1 MDPGTAIIIIPPVAL
16 AASLLTLISG
26 FGLGT
31 LLLPVFA
38 LFFPLEVAIGL
49 TAVVH
54 LLNNLFKL
62 GLLWKD
68 IHRGTVLRFGV
79 PGIVGAYIGAMLMLA
94 LGARAPLYQGM
105 LHPVDPLDL
114 VIAGLMLLFGSFELS
129 KALNAFSLPS
139 RWMVPGGFIS
149 GFFGGLSG
157 HQGALRSLFLLRS
170 GHGQGGL
177 HRNRRGHCLLG
188 GPHPPSH
195 LCRQRH
201 GSGCPSAMA
210 TVACQHACGLH
221 RRMVGPQTHSEDDHG
236 GRAALSGPLDPRD
249 RGHAGIRRHL
259 IGCVWHGRRFRAP
272 CRSETVVPTD
282 LRAQSTGGPTI
293 PGPGFPKDMVVV
305 RDMLGTA

>member
-170 GHGQGGL
+170 GMGKEAFIATGVAIA
-177 HRNRRGHCLLG
+177 CLVDLTRL
-188 GPHPPSH
+188 PTYV
-195 LCRQRH
+195 
-201 GSGCPSAMA
+201 GSGMA
-210 TVACQHACGLH
+210 ADVQAQWPLLLASTLAAFIGAWWGRKLIPKMTMGVVQRSVGLLILAIAG
-221 RRMVGPQTHSEDDHG
+221 ML
-236 GRAALSGPLDPRD
+236 ASGV
-249 RGHAGIRRHL
+249 I
-259 IGCVWHGRRFRAP
+259 
-272 CRSETVVPTD
+272 
-282 LRAQSTGGPTI
+282 
-293 PGPGFPKDMVVV
+293 
-305 RDMLGTA
+305 